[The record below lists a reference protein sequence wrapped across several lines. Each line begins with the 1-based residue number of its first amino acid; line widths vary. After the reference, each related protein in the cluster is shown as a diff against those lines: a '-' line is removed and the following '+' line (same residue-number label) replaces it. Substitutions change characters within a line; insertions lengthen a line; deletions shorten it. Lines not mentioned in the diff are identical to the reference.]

1 MSESAVKKP
10 VLNITTTTDIQSSGH
25 GVLRFRKWM
34 AGDSAAIRKLS
45 CEELGP
51 RAFAERLLALQSIE
65 PKLTAEEIKDWDDT
79 ELTAVARAWW
89 EEVDRLNSAP
99 LPADSLEAFQQA
111 IRQRIAEQTERM
123 REIPRDLGFA
133 ISRIP
138 ELNMAEKMARAIARS
153 NPRVDLAGIN
163 SAASLAREMA
173 RSNSLL
179 DLAHPHSALQA
190 LRQAELAAPLAF
202 ARRLQ
207 EEQRSFS
214 IAQEKWREL
223 ETLTQSR
230 LAASEMTRRFA
241 GIEHLAG
248 FAGIHS
254 SAMAHAAEIEKMT
267 RQIRDQ
273 LRGYESSLD
282 SLRIKDALSALDTSA
297 YKRFAPALVEIQS
310 LAAALKGPWVNKLH
324 PELSAAGLTHIAAL
338 TAAAHAPTPFSV
350 PTVATIREALGD
362 WRDLR
367 MPWRLLPDATLRERF
382 YLDHGFDSNL
392 IQLPEPAFSQALV
405 RTGLVRPPASVP
417 AEETPADEE
426 TVLEQRMNRA
436 YALFLRFERKLREFI
451 DAQMS
456 AKCGTGWER
465 HRCPGNGKI
474 YQGWVAKR
482 DAEVSNGLSPQKL
495 IDYID
500 FREYA
505 DLITKADNWREVFK
519 DVFQR
524 EENVRE
530 AFARL
535 GPVRVCTMHARAIT
549 KTEFMLAASEITR
562 LLIAIGVSVDEE
574 DTE

>member
-1 MSESAVKKP
+1 MSENAVKKP
-10 VLNITTTTDIQSSGH
+10 VLNVTTTTDVPSSAH

-45 CEELGP
+45 HEELGP

-65 PKLTAEEIKDWDDT
+65 PKLTAEEIKDWADD
-79 ELTAVARAWW
+79 ELTAVARKWW
-89 EEVDRLNSAP
+89 EEVDRLNSSP
-99 LPADSLEAFQQA
+99 LPADSLERFQGA
-111 IRQRIAEQTERM
+111 IRQRIAEQTKRM
-123 REIPRDLGFA
+123 RALPRDVSSA
-133 ISRIP
+133 ISKIP
-138 ELNMAEKMARAIARS
+138 EFNMGEKMARDITRS
-153 NPRVDLAGIN
+153 TSVLDLAGHN
-163 SAASLAREMA
+163 AAMEAIRQANLAT
-173 RSNSLL
+173 
-179 DLAHPHSALQA
+179 PHSALQA
-190 LRQAELAAPLAF
+190 VRQAELAARPLAVF
-202 ARRLQ
+202 TDRLREERRAFDIIG
-207 EEQRSFS
+207 EQY
-214 IAQEKWREL
+214 REM
-223 ETLTQSR
+223 QA
-230 LAASEMTRRFA
+230 LAKSRFA
-241 GIEHLAG
+241 GVEHITG

-254 SAMAHAAEIEKMT
+254 SAKAHAAEIEKMS

-273 LRGYESSLD
+273 LRGYESVFD

-297 YKRFAPALVEIQS
+297 YKSFAPALVEIQS
-310 LAAALKGPWVNKLH
+310 VAAALKGPWVNRIY
-324 PELSAAGLTHIAAL
+324 PELSAAGVTHIAAL

-405 RTGLVRPPASVP
+405 RTGLVRPPPSAP
-417 AEETPADEE
+417 AAEQPADEE
-426 TVLEQRMNRA
+426 AVLEHRMNRA

-451 DAQMS
+451 DARMVT
-456 AKCGTGWER
+456 KCGMGWER

-482 DAEVSNGLSPQKL
+482 DAEVSNGISPQKL
-495 IDYID
+495 IHYID

-519 DVFQR
+519 DTFQR

-549 KTEFMLAASEITR
+549 KTEFTLAAAEITR
-562 LLIAIGVSVDEE
+562 LLIAIGVSIDEDE
-574 DTE
+574 TD